1 MSRISEMKNKLNDA
15 PTDILSVLAGGL
27 LKTGDFIN
35 QLGYSTAD
43 FYFTKAIGDNRG
55 EWDDSVHQWAL
66 SDLIEKEEVQWQ
78 YDEHLNVCYALKD
91 TWLKEECGED
101 SFSLIRIEKF
111 LKKISNLIAIPIL
124 DKDGNFNVPRP
135 RDVNQRSWDL
145 LSFNICEISNKKGD
159 DCRNIY
165 CDGEKVIVLDYHF
178 VVGVE
183 GKDKTTIEFVW
194 PEIESNPEKVAEAV
208 LTLLK
213 EEQNEDKQS

>member
-15 PTDILSVLAGGL
+15 PTDILSVLAEGP

-55 EWDDSVHQWAL
+55 EWDDSVHQLAL

-91 TWLKEECGED
+91 TWLKEECGEK
-101 SFSLIRIEKF
+101 SPFVTRITKF
-111 LKKISNLIAIPIL
+111 LKRMANLIAKPL
-124 DKDGNFNVPRP
+124 VDEEGNCSVPFPKDVGLK
-135 RDVNQRSWDL
+135 SWHFI
-145 LSFNICEISNKKGD
+145 SFNICEIENKK
-159 DCRNIY
+159 RNDSRSVF
-165 CDGEKVIVLDYHF
+165 CDGEKVF
-178 VVGVE
+178 VVDYDFICGVD
-183 GKDKTTIEFVW
+183 GIDDTVIEFVW

-213 EEQNEDKQS
+213 EE